1 LLRQQV
7 QDCQCIS
14 WTISSVAKTID
25 EINAAGLV
33 DGGGFTEFHLSGLN
47 RAIVFL
53 IEYQNRQLEKIA
65 SLADEV

>member
-1 LLRQQV
+1 M
-7 QDCQCIS
+7 
-14 WTISSVAKTID
+14 AKTID